1 MSTPQEI
8 LQEMIDAAPATS
20 EAIETSI
27 TQIQVQIDTF
37 QEKQDAMKT
46 GVGDEA
52 ASRLESYLIG
62 TKYTP
67 VGNYYQYK
75 GTTYNAIETAGGTI
89 TDWKIYKILS
99 SLEDVEFVDDVTFMV
114 KGDQTAILTEGA
126 DLSFLGDSRTYGE
139 ISTSEYKEISD
150 PPPEPPDPEEGKT
163 KVVLVD
169 SALDSSL
176 ISIWKLEYI
185 YASGDTT
192 VDEIKT
198 QWDFAHDYIV
208 TPLGLATGTYGTQ
221 DNIAKLT
228 DAKNML
234 ATNKAKI
241 DNSVAVFNEF
251 V

>member
-1 MSTPQEI
+1 MATPQEI
-8 LQEMIDAAPATS
+8 LQEMIDAAPAAS

-27 TQIQVQIDTF
+27 AQIQVQIDTF

-46 GVGDEA
+46 GVGNEA

-67 VGNYYQYK
+67 VEDYHQYK
-75 GTTYNAIETAGGTI
+75 GPTYNAIETAGGTI
-89 TDWKIYKILS
+89 TDWKIYERQDLTGLNYIS
-99 SLEDVEFVDDVTFMV
+99 NITFECE
-114 KGDQTAILTEGA
+114 GDQTLIFATGVFVAFTLVSPEKTYSKVVSSSYDAGTDKTEVEIEDGVLTAALSEALILKYTY
-126 DLSFLGDSRTYGE
+126 SLGD
-139 ISTSEYKEISD
+139 
-150 PPPEPPDPEEGKT
+150 
-163 KVVLVD
+163 
-169 SALDSSL
+169 
-176 ISIWKLEYI
+176 
-185 YASGDTT
+185 DTT

-234 ATNKAKI
+234 ATNKAKV